1 MTFRLS
7 VVALSVVASS
17 VTLAFMSP
25 AILAAQNTPATSGGE
40 VRQIVTFLFQPGR
53 AGEAMSIYE
62 KQLQPIYTD
71 VAPLRRFR
79 AYREAES
86 PEPLDLVV
94 ISSYDGMAGMDAAN
108 VALRRPHASGQSA
121 FALYGTLSAMTQTH
135 HDQFVEMIPALGDS
149 TADGADLTVFEY
161 VRVAPG
167 MQTRFSTLLFTS
179 IRPFERARRL
189 YAWSETGRML
199 VSDGW
204 DFVRIYG
211 IRSLGDWQRSR
222 EQVRNS
228 PYGTALDGMIAAR
241 KTLIL
246 RRDARMSVR

>member
-1 MTFRLS
+1 MTFRVSAIALN
-7 VVALSVVASS
+7 VALAA
-17 VTLAFMSP
+17 LSP
-25 AILAAQNTPATSGGE
+25 AMLAAQNTLATRGGE

-53 AGEAMSIYE
+53 AGEATTIFE
-62 KQLQPIYTD
+62 QQLKPIYTG

-94 ISSYDGMAGMDAAN
+94 VSSYDGMAGMDAAN
-108 VALRRPHASGQSA
+108 EALRRPTASGQSA
-121 FALYGTLSAMTQTH
+121 FALYGTLSSMTQTH
-135 HDQFVEMIPALGDS
+135 HDQFVEMLPALSDS
-149 TADGADLTVFEY
+149 ISEGVDLTVFEY

-179 IRPFERARRL
+179 IRPYERARAL

-211 IRSLGDWQRSR
+211 IRSLADWQRYR
-222 EQVRNS
+222 ERIRNA
-228 PYGTALDGMIAAR
+228 PHGAELDGMIAAR

>member
-1 MTFRLS
+1 MAFRLT
-7 VVALSVVASS
+7 VVAASVA
-17 VTLAFMSP
+17 LAAMSP
-25 AILAAQNTPATSGGE
+25 AMLVAQNTPATRGGE

-62 KQLQPIYTD
+62 KQLKPIYTD

-79 AYREAES
+79 AFREAES

-94 ISSYDGMAGMDAAN
+94 VSSYDGMAGMDAAN
-108 VALRRPHASGQSA
+108 EALRRPTASGQSA
-121 FALYGTLSAMTQTH
+121 FVLYGTLAAMTQMH
-135 HDQFVEMIPALGDS
+135 HDQFVEMLPALGNS
-149 TADGADLTVFEY
+149 TTDDADLTVFEY
-161 VRVAPG
+161 VRVTPG
-167 MQTRFSTLLFTS
+167 MQVPFTTLLFTS
-179 IRPFERARRL
+179 IRPLERAGGL
-189 YAWSETGRML
+189 QAWSETGRML

-211 IRSLGDWQRSR
+211 IRSLADWQRSR
-222 EQVRNS
+222 EQIRNS
-228 PYGTALDGMIAAR
+228 QYGQALDGMIAAR

>member
-1 MTFRLS
+1 MRFRLS
-7 VVALSVVASS
+7 VVVARIVLSA
-17 VTLAFMSP
+17 TLP
-25 AILAAQNTPATSGGE
+25 AALAAQNAPVSVSSD

-53 AGEAMSIYE
+53 AGEAIAIYE
-62 KQLQPIYTD
+62 KQLKPIYTD

-94 ISSYDGMAGMDAAN
+94 ISTYDGMAGMDAAN
-108 VALRRPHASGQSA
+108 EALRRPHASGQSA

-135 HDQFVEMIPALGDS
+135 HDQFVEMLPALSDS
-149 TADGADLTVFEY
+149 TADGTDLTVFEY

-167 MQTRFSTLLFTS
+167 AQARFSTLLFTS
-179 IRPFERARRL
+179 IRPFERAGGL

-211 IRSLGDWQRSR
+211 IRSLADWQRYR
-222 EQVRNS
+222 EQVRYA
-228 PYGTALDGMIAAR
+228 PRGVELDGLIAKR

-246 RRDARMSVR
+246 RRESRISVR